1 MQISIFRSFQLCIS
15 DAACKE
21 KVEFLKTC
29 DPFKVRGSSGRGGKY
44 WGAVESEE
52 VATIVPGQLEREQ
65 MPQAVAPAKSPAAH
79 GKASPELKSMF
90 NIFG

>member
-1 MQISIFRSFQLCIS
+1 MCIS

-29 DPFKVRGSSGRGGKY
+29 DPFKVRGSSGKGGKY

-52 VATIVPGQLEREQ
+52 SVTIAPGQFEREQ
-65 MPQAVAPAKSPAAH
+65 MPPAVAPAKESAAH
-79 GKASPELKSMF
+79 GKANPELKSMF
-90 NIFG
+90 NVFG

>member
-1 MQISIFRSFQLCIS
+1 VKYKIVKHSNCNS

-21 KVEFLKTC
+21 KVDFLKTC

-52 VATIVPGQLEREQ
+52 TATIATGQFEREQ
-65 MPQAVAPAKSPAAH
+65 MPQAVAPAKGSSAF
-79 GKASPELKSMF
+79 GKANPELKSMF
-90 NIFG
+90 NVFG